1 MNLIFAISLLLLI
14 GYFGGRL
21 ARRIRLPEVTGY
33 ILVGILIG
41 PSCLRLI
48 PEPILE
54 EELDPIVDIAL
65 GIIAFSIGGS
75 LNLLQIKRF
84 GKSIT
89 WITFMQS
96 LGAFLLVAISVSLI
110 APLILHFP
118 LSTIFPFCLVLGAIA
133 TATAPAAT
141 VAVINEL
148 KARGPLTTTLLA
160 VVALDDALAIGIFGI
175 SNSVASTLMGGEMGA
190 YKIILTSIVEIVGS
204 LGLGVCLGFL
214 LRFISKYLRTDHGF
228 LIVSLGTV
236 CLASGTAMIFKLS
249 PLLANMVLGF
259 IIVNGRKKDQR
270 FITVLEFI
278 SPPLYAIFFALAGT
292 YLRIK
297 TLSLVGLL
305 GVVFIFTRMLGKVGG
320 AWLGG
325 CFSKVSPKVKTYLGF
340 ALLPQAGVAVGLVLI
355 AHENPAFKIY
365 GDMMINIVLASVA
378 INEIVGPPFTSF
390 AIKRAGEATVGS
402 EEPTVNKDFN

>member
-1 MNLIFAISLLLLI
+1 MNLVFAIAVLLLI

-33 ILVGILIG
+33 LLMGILIG
-41 PSCLRLI
+41 PSCLSLI

-54 EELDPIVDIAL
+54 EELDPVVDIAL

-75 LNLLQIKRF
+75 LSLPQIKRF

-89 WITFMQS
+89 WITFLQS
-96 LGAFLLVAISVSLI
+96 LGAFLLVTISVSLI
-110 APLILHFP
+110 APLILHLPF
-118 LSTIFPFCLVLGAIA
+118 STIFPFALVLGAIA
-133 TATAPAAT
+133 SATAPAAT

-160 VVALDDALAIGIFGI
+160 VVALDDALAIGLFGI
-175 SNSVASTLMGGEMGA
+175 SNSIASTLMGEVRA
-190 YKIILTSIVEIVGS
+190 YKIILTSFIEIVGS
-204 LGLGVCLGFL
+204 LGLGVCLGFV

-228 LIVSLGTV
+228 LIVSLGMV
-236 CLASGTAMIFKLS
+236 CLTSGTAMIFKLS

-259 IIVNGRKKDQR
+259 VIVNGRKKDLR
-270 FITVLEFI
+270 LITVLDSF

-292 YLRIK
+292 YLRVK

-305 GVVFIFTRMLGKVGG
+305 GVVFIFTRVLGKVGG

-340 ALLPQAGVAVGLVLI
+340 ALIPQAGVAVGLVLI

-378 INEIVGPPFTSF
+378 INEIVGPPLASL
-390 AIKRAGEATVGS
+390 AIRKAGEATIAGDS
-402 EEPTVNKDFN
+402 E

>member
-33 ILVGILIG
+33 ILMGILIG

-48 PEPILE
+48 PQPILE
-54 EELDPIVDIAL
+54 EELDPVVDIAL

-75 LNLLQIKRF
+75 LSLPQIKRF
-84 GKSIT
+84 GKNIT
-89 WITFMQS
+89 WITLMQS

-118 LSTIFPFCLVLGAIA
+118 LSTIFPFALVLGAIA

-175 SNSVASTLMGGEMGA
+175 SNSIASTLMGEMSTHR
-190 YKIILTSIVEIVGS
+190 IILTSIIEIVGS

-214 LRFISKYLRTDHGF
+214 LRFISRYLRTDHGF
-228 LIVSLGTV
+228 LIVSLGMV
-236 CLASGTAMIFKLS
+236 CLTSGTAMIFKLS

-292 YLRIK
+292 YLRVT

-305 GVVFIFTRMLGKVGG
+305 GVVFIFTRVLGKVGG

-340 ALLPQAGVAVGLVLI
+340 ALIPQAGVAIGLVLI

-378 INEIVGPPFTSF
+378 INEIVGPPLASL
-390 AIKRAGEATVGS
+390 AIRKAGEATVAG
-402 EEPTVNKDFN
+402 D

>member
-1 MNLIFAISLLLLI
+1 MNIVFAIAVLLLV

-33 ILVGILIG
+33 LLMGILIG

-54 EELDPIVDIAL
+54 EELDPVVDIAL

-75 LNLLQIKRF
+75 LSLPQVKRL

-89 WITFMQS
+89 WITFLQS
-96 LGAFLLVAISVSLI
+96 LGAFLLVTFSVSFI
-110 APLILHFP
+110 GPKIVHFP
-118 LSTIFPFCLVLGAIA
+118 LSTIFPFALVLGAIA
-133 TATAPAAT
+133 SATAPAAT

-148 KARGPLTTTLLA
+148 KAKGPLTTTLLA
-160 VVALDDALAIGIFGI
+160 VVALDDAVAIVLFGI
-175 SNSVASTLMGGEMGA
+175 SNSVASTLIGEMRT
-190 YKIILTSIVEIVGS
+190 YKIILTPFIEIVGS
-204 LGLGVCLGFL
+204 LGLGVSLGFL

-228 LIVSLGTV
+228 LIVSLGMV
-236 CLASGTAMIFKLS
+236 CLASGTAMIFKFS

-259 IIVNGRKKDQR
+259 VVVNGRKKDQR

-292 YLRIK
+292 YLRVK

-325 CFSKVSPKVKTYLGF
+325 YISTMSPETRKYLGLT
-340 ALLPQAGVAVGLVLI
+340 LLPQAGVAVGLVLI

-390 AIKRAGEATVGS
+390 AIRRAGEATVGS
-402 EEPTVNKDFN
+402 RESAFNGD